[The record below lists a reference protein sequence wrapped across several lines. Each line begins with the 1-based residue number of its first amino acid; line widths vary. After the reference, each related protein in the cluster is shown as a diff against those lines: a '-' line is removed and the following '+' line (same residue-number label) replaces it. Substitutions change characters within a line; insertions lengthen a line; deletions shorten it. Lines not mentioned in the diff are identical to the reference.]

1 MNTHAF
7 INMNLL
13 MLKRNVIKEIVSEL
27 LLSESTAKSSP
38 LKERRTDV
46 PTEAGIWW
54 SKRTLWP

>member
-1 MNTHAF
+1 MKKMNTYAF

-46 PTEAGIWW
+46 PTEAGIW
-54 SKRTLWP
+54 